1 MPGHLHV
8 HMSFTP
14 SFTPSFLLF
23 LTWRWSH
30 CIQAQHRVPVA
41 QAAANAAGIRQLE
54 QSDIRTVAGHRQPL
68 RLTSLE
74 NHTAAAAAAA
84 TIALRC
90 WTCIQGSTAAAAA
103 AIVQEGKGRDLIMVA
118 NQLPGQRKVWGAVSS
133 SSSLVNSNVV
143 ALGGSDKVLRIW
155 DSRAVKGE
163 ALAVRAYA
171 AHEGWISSLAWRPS
185 SSFHVASGSHDGTV
199 KLWDIR
205 TAVPLGS
212 LQQHSDAKVLC
223 VGWWGKEVLVSGG
236 ADCKL
241 QLYDL
246 P

>member
-1 MPGHLHV
+1 MAASTAQPGMENTKPGHLHV

-54 QSDIRTVAGHRQPL
+54 QSDIRTVGGHGQPL

-74 NHTAAAAAAA
+74 NHTAAAAAAAA

-118 NQLPGQRKVWGAVSS
+118 NQLPGQGQVWGAGSS
-133 SSSLVNSNVV
+133 SSSLVKCRVPAAAAAASNNTF
-143 ALGGSDKVLRIW
+143 
-155 DSRAVKGE
+155 
-163 ALAVRAYA
+163 
-171 AHEGWISSLAWRPS
+171 ISA
-185 SSFHVASGSHDGTV
+185 G
-199 KLWDIR
+199 
-205 TAVPLGS
+205 
-212 LQQHSDAKVLC
+212 
-223 VGWWGKEVLVSGG
+223 
-236 ADCKL
+236 
-241 QLYDL
+241 
-246 P
+246 